1 MSAAIGTMGLMAVS
15 GIGTVAIPRRAR
27 SRTTAVAF

>member
-15 GIGTVAIPRRAR
+15 GIGTVAMTRRTR
-27 SRTTAVAF
+27 TRTTAVAF